1 MTDKY
6 FKKAKFTFFG
16 IDDELK
22 EDSSSIYTTI
32 INSSRFNIPP
42 PPSTFTIDEL
52 DFSYEAVAFSM
63 KKNTKRY
70 RFSINNNFKN
80 LKLTTKAKLVIESI
94 CIPNV
99 ISKSFLQSKCVN
111 NIMIKMLNIPNN
123 LSWDSSSKGKG
134 GIIIFTA
141 PVKLNTQGFGID
153 YDSASAPDA
162 LEMSQKAR
170 LNTDNNGILYIN
182 PEPNHL
188 FNYPISD
195 DFLKNGIFEFEII
208 YDIGDCW
215 KNTSV
220 QNEYLLVPQTLVY
233 DNDKDNLEGFQISM
247 IILDYE
253 DEDTIYNEKELL
265 NTINKV
271 ILKKM

>member
-6 FKKAKFTFFG
+6 MKKARFMFFG

-22 EDSSSIYTTI
+22 DDSSSIYTTT
-32 INSSRFNIPP
+32 INSSKFPVP
-42 PPSTFTIDEL
+42 APPSTFLVDLVEY
-52 DFSYEAVAFSM
+52 SYEAVAFATR
-63 KKNTKRY
+63 KNTKRY
-70 RFSINNNFKN
+70 RFSINNSFKN

-99 ISKSFLQSKCVN
+99 ISQSFLQSKCVN
-111 NIMIKMLNIPNN
+111 NIVVKMLNIPNN
-123 LSWDSSSKGKG
+123 LIWDSSSKGKG
-134 GIIIFTA
+134 GITIFSA

-153 YDSASAPDA
+153 YDVNSDPDK
-162 LEMSQKAR
+162 LEMAQKAR
-170 LNTDNNGILYIN
+170 INTDNNGYLYLN

-188 FNYPISD
+188 FNFPISD
-195 DFLKNGIFEFEII
+195 DFLKNGIFEFEVI
-208 YDIGDCW
+208 YDIGNCW
-215 KNTSV
+215 KNTATQDS
-220 QNEYLLVPQTLVY
+220 YLLVPQTLVY
-233 DNDKDNLEGFQISM
+233 ENDKDDLEGFQISM

-253 DEDTIYNEKELL
+253 DEDTIYNEKNLL